1 MSRIVQQHTWGSDDL
16 IHPRKKTLTDL
27 WREEWEKEF
36 NLYERGNTSKKFK
49 LI

>member
-1 MSRIVQQHTWGSDDL
+1 MEEEKRDIDDL
-16 IHPRKKTLTDL
+16 IFPRKKTLTDL
-27 WREEWEKEF
+27 WREDWEKKL